1 VRRTRRRPVTPASI
15 IGNVVEGAGDIS
27 NRLNPATYPI
37 RDAAI
42 IIVGDTAVTTAVV
55 RNNVLS
61 GAARGLQTFG
71 ALLTV
76 TGTDNVIRRSRD
88 ALAIRGASR
97 VTMRRSDITDY
108 ASAVFYDFPP
118 GTVGP
123 LQPGDLACNWWG
135 ASTGPAGAFGVACGF

>member
-1 VRRTRRRPVTPASI
+1 
-15 IGNVVEGAGDIS
+15 
-27 NRLNPATYPI
+27 
-37 RDAAI
+37 
-42 IIVGDTAVTTAVV
+42 VTTAVV

-135 ASTGPAGAFGVACGF
+135 ASTGPAGAFGAATFPRAAVPDALLLPYASEPIAGRPAVACGF